1 MELYSTQR
9 ARGTVRFSFKE
20 TFKALQK
27 NKNKKYP
34 IYIFFNYG
42 GNRIRYSTVYR
53 SCYNDWDF
61 IKQRVKNK
69 SGIIDKDE
77 INACLHEL
85 DSFIKKEY
93 KDLSKKFIDEVPTGE
108 LKRKLD
114 EFVRGKNTTAEAPQ
128 LSFYQVIDKY
138 IEERKG
144 QITVVTERAYKQGK
158 KRLQEYEKF
167 YKCKLTF

>member
-27 NKNKKYP
+27 NKIKKYP

-77 INACLHEL
+77 INARLHEL
-85 DSFIKKEY
+85 DSFIKKESLLSY
-93 KDLSKKFIDEVPTGE
+93 KNI
-108 LKRKLD
+108 
-114 EFVRGKNTTAEAPQ
+114 N
-128 LSFYQVIDKY
+128 
-138 IEERKG
+138 
-144 QITVVTERAYKQGK
+144 
-158 KRLQEYEKF
+158 
-167 YKCKLTF
+167 